1 MKKIA
6 RVLLNRDMLMLYI
19 VNFLLADTAIFVFF
33 LVMAAAF
40 LEKYNYL
47 ILAVIIMVGRL
58 FILPNF
64 YNWFVGFAKEKYIQD
79 FLYGLRYSIKVKI
92 LVAILSPIPFI
103 IECFILSKCAESG
116 FGGLLDGIITL
127 YVFSLFAGLL
137 GSYVI
142 LYMYWYINDKI
153 KNSKVVKSILYNS
166 KSKI

>member
-19 VNFLLADTAIFVFF
+19 VNFLLADTAIFV
-33 LVMAAAF
+33 
-40 LEKYNYL
+40 
-47 ILAVIIMVGRL
+47 
-58 FILPNF
+58 LPNF

-103 IECFILSKCAESG
+103 IECFILSNCAESD
-116 FGGLLDGIITL
+116 FWGLFDGIITL
-127 YVFSLFAGLL
+127 YIFSLFAGLL

-153 KNSKVVKSILYNS
+153 KNSKEN
-166 KSKI
+166 

>member
-1 MKKIA
+1 
-6 RVLLNRDMLMLYI
+6 
-19 VNFLLADTAIFVFF
+19 
-33 LVMAAAF
+33 
-40 LEKYNYL
+40 
-47 ILAVIIMVGRL
+47 MVGRL

-103 IECFILSKCAESG
+103 IECFILSNCAESG

-137 GSYVI
+137 KPYFTIVKVK
-142 LYMYWYINDKI
+142 YKI
-153 KNSKVVKSILYNS
+153 
-166 KSKI
+166 